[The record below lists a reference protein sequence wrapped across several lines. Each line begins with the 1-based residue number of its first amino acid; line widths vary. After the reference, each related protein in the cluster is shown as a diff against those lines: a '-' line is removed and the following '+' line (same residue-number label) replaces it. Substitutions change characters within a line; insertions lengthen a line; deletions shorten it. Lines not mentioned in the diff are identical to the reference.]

1 MSLFD
6 SERRLKQCIDKATV
20 NGKNHHDQAGLQQI
34 TGIFP
39 DVACEKVS
47 GFAHIVFLQYLT

>member
-6 SERRLKQCIDKATV
+6 SARKLKQCTDKATV
-20 NGKNHHDQAGLQQI
+20 NENHHDQAGLQQI

-47 GFAHIVFLQYLT
+47 GFEHIFFLQYLT